1 MQRFGE
7 KLRAL
12 RKQHNLTLKELANEL
27 GYSSYTYINSIELGQ
42 KQPSL
47 ELVAKIAKM
56 FDVSF
61 DQLLNDELEL
71 DG

>member
-7 KLRAL
+7 KLRTL
-12 RKQHNLTLKELANEL
+12 RKQRKVTLKELANEL
-27 GYSSYTYINSIELGQ
+27 GYNSYTYLNAIELGQ

-47 ELVAKIAKM
+47 ELVTKIVKM

-61 DQLLNDELEL
+61 DQLLNDDLEL
-71 DG
+71 D

>member
-12 RKQHNLTLKELANEL
+12 RKQRKITLKELAGEL
-27 GYSSYTYINSIELGQ
+27 GYSSYTYLNAIELGQ

-47 ELVAKIAKM
+47 ELVAKIVEI

-61 DQLLNDELEL
+61 DQLLNDELEI
-71 DG
+71 D

>member
-7 KLRAL
+7 KLRVL
-12 RKQHNLTLKELANEL
+12 RKQRKVTLKDLANEL
-27 GYSSYTYINSIELGQ
+27 GYSSYTYLNAIELGQ

-47 ELVAKIAKM
+47 ELVTKIVKM

-61 DQLLNDELEL
+61 DQLLNDDLELE
-71 DG
+71 